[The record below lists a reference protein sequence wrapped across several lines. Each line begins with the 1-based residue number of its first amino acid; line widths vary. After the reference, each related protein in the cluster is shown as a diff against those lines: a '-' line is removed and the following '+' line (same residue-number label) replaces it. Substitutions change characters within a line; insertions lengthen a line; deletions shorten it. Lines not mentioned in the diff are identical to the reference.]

1 MTKEQVA
8 DNIRRIKAEFR
19 QGMNGVASAKMRE
32 LGAQYKVNFGIEYP
46 RLQMIA
52 QSFEKDHDLAQAL
65 WKDNIRECR
74 IIAAM
79 LQPVE
84 TFDRDFADL
93 WIETIDNVEI
103 AQYTS
108 MNLFQH
114 LPFASEIAFNWMA
127 DEREMYQVCGFSI
140 ATRLIMRNV
149 AFNGEAQNELIDQA
163 LTAMQDKYPSVQKAA
178 FSCLLKF
185 VSSGADEAAKVKNT
199 FASLQLPQNQ
209 YGEQCRILIGEADA
223 ILETKK

>member
-8 DNIRRIKAEFR
+8 DNIRRIKADFR

-52 QSFEKDHDLAQAL
+52 QSFDKDHDLAQAL

-103 AQYTS
+103 A
-108 MNLFQH
+108 
-114 LPFASEIAFNWMA
+114 LPASAVRIG
-127 DEREMYQVCGFSI
+127 DSI
-140 ATRLIMRNV
+140 
-149 AFNGEAQNELIDQA
+149 
-163 LTAMQDKYPSVQKAA
+163 
-178 FSCLLKF
+178 
-185 VSSGADEAAKVKNT
+185 
-199 FASLQLPQNQ
+199 
-209 YGEQCRILIGEADA
+209 
-223 ILETKK
+223 

>member
-46 RLQMIA
+46 RLQM
-52 QSFEKDHDLAQAL
+52 AL

-74 IIAAM
+74 ILAAM

-127 DEREMYQVCGFSI
+127 DEREMYQICGFSI

-149 AFNGEAQNELIDQA
+149 AFNGEAQNELIDQS

-185 VSSGADEAAKVKNT
+185 VSSGADEAAKVKST

-223 ILETKK
+223 VLETKK